1 MEVIRK
7 KVNSLK
13 NQLEETEQRAGTAE
27 EELKKEQDRNAK
39 VQVGI
44 LNFSLIKSSCVSQ
57 KKLSLS
63 LEMQNVFFYLNA
75 Y

>member
-27 EELKKEQDRNAK
+27 GELKKEQDRNAK
-39 VQVGI
+39 VHVDC
-44 LNFSLIKSSCVSQ
+44 SLKIFTC
-57 KKLSLS
+57 
-63 LEMQNVFFYLNA
+63 
-75 Y
+75 

>member
-39 VQVGI
+39 VRVDRTLQ
-44 LNFSLIKSSCVSQ
+44 
-57 KKLSLS
+57 
-63 LEMQNVFFYLNA
+63 FFTY
-75 Y
+75 

>member
-39 VQVGI
+39 VQVDCT
-44 LNFSLIKSSCVSQ
+44 LK
-57 KKLSLS
+57 
-63 LEMQNVFFYLNA
+63 FFIC
-75 Y
+75 

>member
-39 VQVGI
+39 VQVDST
-44 LNFSLIKSSCVSQ
+44 LK
-57 KKLSLS
+57 
-63 LEMQNVFFYLNA
+63 FFTC
-75 Y
+75 

>member
-39 VQVGI
+39 VQVDCT
-44 LNFSLIKSSCVSQ
+44 LKLKVLEYRKKNYHFLSRCKMSFSI
-57 KKLSLS
+57 
-63 LEMQNVFFYLNA
+63 
-75 Y
+75 

>member
-1 MEVIRK
+1 MDVIRK

-39 VQVGI
+39 VQLGSN
-44 LNFSLIKSSCVSQ
+44 LK
-57 KKLSLS
+57 
-63 LEMQNVFFYLNA
+63 FFTY
-75 Y
+75 